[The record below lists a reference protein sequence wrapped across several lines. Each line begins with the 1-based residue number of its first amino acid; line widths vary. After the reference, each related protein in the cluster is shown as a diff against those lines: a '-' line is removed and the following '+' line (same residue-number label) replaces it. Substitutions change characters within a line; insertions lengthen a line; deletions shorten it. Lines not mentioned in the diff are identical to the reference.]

1 MEELTVGQLAKKAE
15 INLETIRYYE
25 TINLMQVNTQAEFI
39 TIEFQL
45 AILCK
50 QKR

>member
-25 TINLMQVNTQAEFI
+25 TINLKQANTQVEFI
-39 TIEFQL
+39 IIEFL
-45 AILCK
+45 PIILHK
-50 QKR
+50 